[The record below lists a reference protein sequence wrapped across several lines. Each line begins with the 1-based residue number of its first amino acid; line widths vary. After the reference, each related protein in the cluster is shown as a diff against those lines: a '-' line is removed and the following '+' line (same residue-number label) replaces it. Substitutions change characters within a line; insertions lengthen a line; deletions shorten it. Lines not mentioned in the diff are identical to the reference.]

1 MRKALLV
8 SAVLLLGTALMF
20 AQDTNSSS
28 SSSQNGTNASSQ
40 SGSSGSEGQAGTT
53 TTTQQT
59 TSTRTEQ
66 TTGKNS
72 VQGCLTGSSGNYTLT
87 NAMGMTYQLQGDDSE
102 LSANVNK
109 EVEVIGTPSATAS
122 ASASNS
128 PTTDSSAGSATTP
141 ETSTGSAG
149 SSAHA
154 SSTKTMQVTS
164 VQKIAD
170 TCSSGNQG
178 APQR

>member
-1 MRKALLV
+1 MRKTLLFT
-8 SAVLLLGTALMF
+8 AVMLLGTALMF

-28 SSSQNGTNASSQ
+28 SSSQNGANSSSQ
-40 SGSSGSEGQAGTT
+40 SGSTASEGQSGTT

-59 TSTRTEQ
+59 TTTTEQ

-72 VQGCLTGSSGNYTLT
+72 VQGCLTGSTGNYTLT
-87 NAMGMTYQLQGDDSE
+87 NAMGVTYQLQGDDSE

-109 EVEVIGTPSATAS
+109 EVDVIGTPSSTAW

-128 PTTDSSAGSATTP
+128 PTAGSNAGSATTP
-141 ETSTGSAG
+141 QANNE
-149 SSAHA
+149 SAHASA

-170 TCSSGNQG
+170 TCSTGNQA
-178 APQR
+178 APQQ